1 MLYTLILLYIIICI
15 IHFDVKANVRY
26 KYTCYFFLLFIL
38 VLLSTIAYRMG
49 TDANTYQYDY
59 QYIKPISNISLDYL
73 FEFNKYQP
81 GYVLFLTFCKTI
93 SPSYYFFKFI
103 YSIIVNG
110 AIFYFIN
117 KNTRYVFLAV
127 FSYAIGSYMYFNF
140 EIFRE
145 GVAVAMFLLSL
156 KYYFKH
162 QWVKYFLISLLA
174 FSFHSSAALLFLLP
188 LFSKFKINNKTLLL
202 SICVFSVLII
212 ASSMVKPL
220 VEQTLA
226 LFESF
231 NENYSSYL
239 SSEKYGESTLSISR
253 LFNYAMNILFPLFML
268 RQFIKTNS
276 LKPYYVFILISIGI
290 YIVSQIIPIFYRFN
304 NYFRLF
310 SIIFYIDIFR
320 YLSYSFRQKN
330 LMFIALSICYIL
342 LSLRPYFAEIDD
354 TGIQSFHRY
363 YPYSSIIDKTRYSER
378 EFLFNY

>member
-1 MLYTLILLYIIICI
+1 MLYILILLYILICI
-15 IHFDVKANVRY
+15 VHFDLNANVRY
-26 KYTCYFFLLFIL
+26 RFTCYFFLLFIL
-38 VLLSTIAYRMG
+38 VLLSTIAYRIG

-59 QYIKPISNISLDYL
+59 QYIKPIYNISLDYL
-73 FEFNKYQP
+73 FEFEKYQP
-81 GYVLFLTFCKTI
+81 GYVLFLTLCKAI

-103 YSIIVNG
+103 YSVIING

-117 KNTRYVFLAV
+117 NNTRYIFLAV
-127 FSYAIGSYMYFNF
+127 FSYVLGSYMYFNF

-145 GVAVAMFLLSL
+145 GMAVATFLLSL
-156 KYYFKH
+156 KYYYRH
-162 QWVKYFLISLLA
+162 QWMKYLMIALLA
-174 FSFHSSAALLFLLP
+174 FSFHSSAVILFVLP
-188 LFSKFKINNKTLLL
+188 LFSNIKINNTTLLL
-202 SICVFSVLII
+202 SICVFSILII

-226 LFESF
+226 LFETF

-239 SSEKYGESTLSISR
+239 DSEKYGESTLSISR

-268 RQFIKTNS
+268 RQFVKTNS
-276 LKPYYVFILISIGI
+276 LKPYYVFMLVSIGI
-290 YIVSQIIPIFYRFN
+290 YIISQIIPIFYRFN
-304 NYFRLF
+304 NYFRYF

-320 YLSYSFRQKN
+320 YLSSSFRQRN
-330 LMFIALSICYIL
+330 FIFIALSICYIS